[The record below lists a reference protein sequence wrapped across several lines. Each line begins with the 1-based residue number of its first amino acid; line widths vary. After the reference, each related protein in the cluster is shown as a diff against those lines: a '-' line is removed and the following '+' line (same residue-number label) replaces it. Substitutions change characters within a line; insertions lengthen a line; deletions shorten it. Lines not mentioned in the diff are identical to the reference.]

1 VALIGQTLSHY
12 RITAALGAGGM
23 GEVYRAT
30 DSNLGRDVA
39 IKVLPPELARDE
51 DRLARFKREAHLLA
65 SLNHPHIA
73 AIYGLEEADGKPF
86 LALELVE
93 GEDLKQRLARGPI
106 PVDEALE
113 IAQQIAEALEE
124 AHGKGIVHRDL
135 KPANVKLTPDGKV
148 KVLDFGLAKAW
159 AGDSSGASSVS
170 SALSQSPT
178 LAHTGTIAGVILG
191 TAAYM
196 SPEQARG
203 KPVDKKADVWSFGV
217 LLWEMLTGLQLF
229 GGDTVTDVIAAVVT
243 REPDLDA
250 LPKAT
255 PPAVRRL
262 LARCLRKNPRTRLP
276 DIGAARLELQD
287 MRAGVAGEAEAP
299 AGALEAAAS
308 KSGSRARELA
318 WAAAALAM
326 AGVAA
331 LLFWQRLNTPR
342 DSRPPAQFVLELPQ
356 GLRLPEFGAPALSP
370 DGRQLAF
377 AGISTD
383 GRTQLWLR
391 SLDST
396 AFRALAGS
404 EGGAGPFWSPDST
417 TVAFATAQ
425 EIRKIALAGGAV
437 QRVCALPRPGVNGGT
452 WSQHG
457 TIVFSTGADTST
469 LFQVSAAGGEAA
481 PLKALDKA
489 RGETSHRFPQFLPD
503 GRQLIVTI
511 TSSETAN
518 AGLFVLALDAS
529 GERRRI
535 LPDESRTLYASGQ
548 LLAVRDD
555 VLTSRPFDASR
566 LVASGEAVPIAS
578 KVATWATVRSFGWFS
593 ASANG
598 RLAWFPARSREL
610 RLAWL
615 DRRGE
620 PLGTLGEP
628 ATYGQLALSPD
639 GRRVA
644 VEIQDA
650 EGQYDIWLFDV
661 ARGLSSRLTTDST
674 SEREPVW
681 SPDGSRLAYS
691 TIAADGENILVK
703 DLSGPQP
710 AAPLPGGAGAA
721 ANVRDIPENWSRAGN
736 TLLYMTLGAERTF
749 WALPM
754 DGQQKP
760 EQLMAGHFNLD
771 EPHLSP
777 DGRWLAYVS
786 TDSGR
791 FEVYV
796 APFRRTG
803 ERLRVSDNGGGQPRW
818 RGDGRELLYLTTG
831 GAIASVSVRDSAS
844 ALELGAPTT
853 LVPADKLRA
862 VVLGSDYDDW
872 DVTPDGQRFL
882 VKQNAVA
889 DDNPRIHVMLDWP
902 SVDGR

>member
-1 VALIGQTLSHY
+1 MIGQTLSHY

-30 DSNLGRDVA
+30 DSNLGREVA

-159 AGDSSGASSVS
+159 AGEASGASSVS

-203 KPVDKKADVWSFGV
+203 KPVDKRADVWSFGV
-217 LLWEMLTGLQLF
+217 LLWEVLTGRQLF

-262 LARCLRKNPRTRLP
+262 LARCLRKDPRTRLP

-287 MRAGVAGEAEAP
+287 VRAGVASEAVAP
-299 AGALEAAAS
+299 AGSLETAARTS
-308 KSGSRARELA
+308 RGSRARELA
-318 WAAAALAM
+318 WAATAVAM

-331 LLFWQRLNTPR
+331 LLYWQRLTTPR
-342 DSRPPAQFVLELPQ
+342 DSRPAAQFVLDLPPS
-356 GLRLPEFGAPALSP
+356 LRLPDFGAPALSP
-370 DGRQLAF
+370 DGRHLAF
-377 AGISTD
+377 AGTSAD
-383 GRTQLWLR
+383 GGTQLWLR
-391 SLDST
+391 SLDSPG
-396 AFRALAGS
+396 FRSLAGT
-404 EGGAGPFWSPDST
+404 EGASSPFWSPDST
-417 TVAFATAQ
+417 TVAFVSGS
-425 EIRKIALAGGAV
+425 EIRKLSLAGGAV
-437 QRVCALPRPGVNGGT
+437 QRLCALPRQGVNGGT
-452 WSQHG
+452 WNQHG
-457 TIVFSTGADTST
+457 TIVFSAGGATST
-469 LFQVSAAGGEAA
+469 LFQVSAAGGEPA
-481 PLKALDKA
+481 PFNSLDTA

-503 GRQLIVTI
+503 GRHLIVTI
-511 TSSETAN
+511 NSSKQAN
-518 AGLFVLALDAS
+518 AGLFAMTLDAS
-529 GERRRI
+529 DERRRI

-555 VLTSRPFDASR
+555 VLISRPFDAR
-566 LVASGEAVPIAS
+566 GLVAGGEAVPVAS
-578 KVATWATVRSFGWFS
+578 RVATWEIVRDFGWFS

-598 RLAWFPARSREL
+598 RIAWFPARSREL
-610 RLAWL
+610 RLAWF

-620 PLGTLGEP
+620 PLGSFGEP
-628 ATYGQLALSPD
+628 ALYGQLALSPD

-661 ARGLSSRLTTDST
+661 ARGLSSRLTTDPT

-681 SPDGSRLAYS
+681 SPDGSRLAFS
-691 TIAADGENILVK
+691 TIAVDGENILVK
-703 DLSGPQP
+703 DLSGSQP
-710 AAPLPGGAGAA
+710 AAPLPGGVGAA
-721 ANVRDIPENWSRAGN
+721 AGVRDIPENWSRAGN
-736 TLLYMTLGAERTF
+736 TLLYLTLGAERTF

-754 DGQQKP
+754 DGQGKP
-760 EQLMAGHFNLD
+760 EQLMAGQFNLD
-771 EPHLSP
+771 EPHVSP

-818 RGDGRELLYLTTG
+818 RGDGKELLYLTTG
-831 GAIASVSVRDSAS
+831 GAIASVSVRDSGA

-853 LVPADKLRA
+853 LVPVDKLRA
-862 VVLGSDYDDW
+862 VILGSDYDDW

-882 VKQNAVA
+882 VKQPAVA
-889 DDNPRIHVMLDWP
+889 DDNPRIHVLLDWP